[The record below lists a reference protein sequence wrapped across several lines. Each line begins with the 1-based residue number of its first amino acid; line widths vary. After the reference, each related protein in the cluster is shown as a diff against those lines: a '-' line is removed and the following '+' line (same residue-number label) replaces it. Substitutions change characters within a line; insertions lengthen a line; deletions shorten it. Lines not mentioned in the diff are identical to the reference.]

1 MKTIDSFDPHLSM
14 ADRVFTSNSSPS
26 KTLFLFDSCSTSSFD
41 PSFVDV
47 TPFFELFFELFFDVP
62 ISFGVGSAG
71 FGCRAI
77 LLSASERWG
86 GRFSEKD
93 QNENKVL
100 AVSQN

>member
-1 MKTIDSFDPHLSM
+1 M
-14 ADRVFTSNSSPS
+14 FTSNSSPS
-26 KTLFLFDSCSTSSFD
+26 KTLFLFESCSTSSLD

-86 GRFSEKD
+86 GRFSEK
-93 QNENKVL
+93 ENDVH
-100 AVSQN
+100 AVSRN